1 VKRLLAMGKKRI
13 LKNYCKEYLK
23 LTGVSMGD
31 IAKWELPIAAAR
43 LRESIP
49 KSEREVLLNFVNKE
63 IAKLI

>member
-1 VKRLLAMGKKRI
+1 
-13 LKNYCKEYLK
+13 
-23 LTGVSMGD
+23 MGD